1 MARRIVSGLAL
12 GLLCV
17 ATGCTA
23 GVLEGLD
30 EPEANDLVVAL
41 AGAGIAADK
50 VGRAGR
56 FGVEVDRADFA
67 AAWQV
72 ARAAGLP
79 RPRAE
84 SGRGFLPSPGAR
96 EAQRQAETARAIAG
110 LLRADPGIDD
120 ARVVLS
126 ASGAAVAVRGAEPE
140 ALDTASIEARIR
152 AVAGLAPGAPVVITA
167 DATPRT
173 HVSRPTPRSRAP
185 LALASAAVALM
196 LAACA
201 AVWRRARS

>member
-1 MARRIVSGLAL
+1 MARMFWGLAL
-12 GLLCV
+12 ALLCA
-17 ATGCTA
+17 ATGCTVR
-23 GVLEGLD
+23 VLEGLD
-30 EPEANDLVVAL
+30 EPEANDLIVAL

-50 VGRAGR
+50 IGRAGR
-56 FGVEVDRADFA
+56 FGVEVERADFA

-79 RPRAE
+79 RARAE

-96 EAQRQAETARAIAG
+96 EAQRRAETAHALAE
-110 LLRADPGIDD
+110 LLRADPRIDD

-126 ASGAAVAVRGAEPE
+126 ADGAAVTVRGAEPE
-140 ALDTASIEARIR
+140 ALDVASLEARIR
-152 AVAGLAPGAPVVITA
+152 AVAGLEPGAPVVMTA
-167 DATPRT
+167 DATPRIDT
-173 HVSRPTPRSRAP
+173 SPPAPRSRIP

-201 AVWRRARS
+201 VVWRRARR